1 MKQKLLADKMHFWLL
16 SSRILKV
23 FIKREGIE
31 KRGGGRRVTG
41 EIIGRKKIHIG
52 REVDFDLP
60 KNEKKEMGRCPE

>member
-23 FIKREGIE
+23 FIKREEIE
-31 KRGGGRRVTG
+31 KEGGRRVTG
-41 EIIGRKKIHIG
+41 EIIDGKKIHIG

-60 KNEKKEMGRCPE
+60 KNGKKEMGRCPE